1 MAFDAKNIGRATR
14 FYAFSFHP
22 GLRRMSD
29 YHQYL
34 RPVQAFFQEDYINTW
49 LFWHGFYM
57 VWTCYCRSLHII
69 LHPCRP
75 LSVSCACWRVLF
87 RHADDVCR

>member
-1 MAFDAKNIGRATR
+1 MRMYSQSRQTIDADPERAQRRILNVAFDAKNIGRATR

-29 YHQYL
+29 YHKYL

-57 VWTCYCRSLHII
+57 VWTTTYFLT
-69 LHPCRP
+69 
-75 LSVSCACWRVLF
+75 
-87 RHADDVCR
+87 